1 MAELLKLPTCVL
13 MAGRTVGFGQLSTL
27 LAEEV
32 WGNLGDTLKCAVP
45 AVAFTLQGNLL
56 FLALANLEAPTYQVV
71 YQCKTVFTAVFSR
84 VLLGRKLKD
93 SQWVALWLLCLGGV
107 LVSDLSGGRR
117 QHSSGGGGAS
127 SFVVGLCAV
136 LAAALLSSSSSV
148 YFEKMLKKQTTSA
161 HAAAASL
168 WLRNIQLGLFAT
180 PLAALA
186 MLLNDGEFV
195 SERGVLHGF
204 DSVVWGVVVLNG
216 LGGLLVAA
224 TMKYADNIVKCF
236 AAALAILSG
245 TLLSVPIF
253 GFHLSPVFSLG
264 CGCTVLASILYS
276 WAPDRP
282 AACGERR
289 PDSEMLPFLDA
300 KVERDG
306 DGKGERV

>member
-13 MAGRTVGFGQLSTL
+13 MAGRTVGFGRLSTL

-71 YQCKTVFTAVFSR
+71 YQCKTVFTAVFS
-84 VLLGRKLKD
+84 
-93 SQWVALWLLCLGGV
+93 
-107 LVSDLSGGRR
+107 
-117 QHSSGGGGAS
+117 
-127 SFVVGLCAV
+127 
-136 LAAALLSSSSSV
+136 
-148 YFEKMLKKQTTSA
+148 
-161 HAAAASL
+161 
-168 WLRNIQLGLFAT
+168 
-180 PLAALA
+180 
-186 MLLNDGEFV
+186 
-195 SERGVLHGF
+195 
-204 DSVVWGVVVLNG
+204 
-216 LGGLLVAA
+216 
-224 TMKYADNIVKCF
+224 
-236 AAALAILSG
+236 
-245 TLLSVPIF
+245 
-253 GFHLSPVFSLG
+253 LG